1 MPLRLFGVDVI
12 AAFEPLLR
20 AGRVFRIGGV
30 AGRVAHSFV
39 CLCLFV
45 IRAADLRIVAR
56 DHAGLDGMPR
66 PIASTR
72 TLIAIIGTLTSI
84 IGNPYFHYRYRYF
97 HYRYP

>member
-1 MPLRLFGVDVI
+1 MSLCRFGIDVI
-12 AAFEPLLR
+12 AAFEPILR
-20 AGRVFRIGGV
+20 TGRLFRIGGV

-45 IRAADLRIVAR
+45 CLFVRRAADLRIVAR

-72 TLIAIIGTLTSI
+72 TLIATINNLDLFSS
-84 IGNPYFHYRYRYF
+84 
-97 HYRYP
+97 